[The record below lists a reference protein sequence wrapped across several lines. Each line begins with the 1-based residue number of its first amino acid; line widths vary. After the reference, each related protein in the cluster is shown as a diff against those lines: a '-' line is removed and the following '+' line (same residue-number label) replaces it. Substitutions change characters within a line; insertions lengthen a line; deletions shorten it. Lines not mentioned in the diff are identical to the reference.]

1 MKLYL
6 IRHGRQCDKRCNVDV
21 SLAEE
26 GVRQADL
33 VGMRMKGWGI
43 EKIYSS
49 DMIRAVE
56 TARLANAHWN
66 VPYEIVPA
74 FRELCFGNMEGL
86 TDEEIAAR
94 FADFKAMQESAEE
107 DLPYPGGE
115 SATDLVRRAMPA
127 LLAVARRHRGS
138 IAIATH
144 GVWIRAVLCHLL
156 GMDMIR
162 WRGLGTT
169 FENGSITELCYHPR
183 TDRFTLERFNDYA
196 HLEPYPEL
204 LRGAWGVEEN

>member
-66 VPYEIVPA
+66 VPHEIVPA

-183 TDRFTLERFNDYA
+183 TDCFTVERFNDYA